1 LTQPINSFFSSSKE
15 LSQLSG
21 KVRQLRVLQSQ
32 YELVVPPSLHRASH
46 VAQIEQ
52 GNLTLMANN
61 SAVAAKLRQM
71 TPELLKQLQLQGSEV
86 TVIQVRVQV
95 TITPDKPAAPHPALI
110 STQGKVHLNV
120 LADSLLDS
128 PLKLAIQRLAG
139 SKKTK

>member
-32 YELVVPPSLHRASH
+32 YELVVPPSLYRASH

-95 TITPDKPAAPHPALI
+95 TITPDKPAAPPPALI
-110 STQGKVHLNV
+110 SAQGKVHLND
-120 LADSLLDS
+120 LADSLHDS
-128 PLKLAIQRLAG
+128 PLKLALQRLAG
-139 SKKTK
+139 LKKS